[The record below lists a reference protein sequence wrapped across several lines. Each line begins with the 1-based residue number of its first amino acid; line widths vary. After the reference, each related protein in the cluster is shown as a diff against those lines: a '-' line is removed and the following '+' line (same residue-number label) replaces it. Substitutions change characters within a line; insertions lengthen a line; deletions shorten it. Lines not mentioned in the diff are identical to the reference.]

1 MYKPISL
8 CSMIYKTITK
18 IASNRLKTILPNLI
32 GLTQISF
39 VLRQNITENIIIAQ
53 EIIHNMLQKKGKR
66 GQILIKVDLE
76 KAYDC
81 LSWSFIREPL
91 CEVRLPA
98 GLICFI
104 MYCISLVTM
113 QILWNGQCTSRG
125 IRQGDLFSPY
135 IFVLCIERQLPGLT
149 VRSKAVVGSPFTF
162 LAEVF
167 PSPIS
172 SFLDDLLLFAEASC
186 DQATVIHEVLYSFCD
201 ISDENVNN
209 KKTQFFFSP

>member
-1 MYKPISL
+1 MQPFKALRIDGLHAFFYRSQWHIVGASVCNLVKNVFNDTGVPHPINKTLIVLIPKNDQPSSLRMYKPISL

-39 VLRQNITENIIIAQ
+39 VLGQNITENIIIAQ

-81 LSWSFIREPL
+81 LSWSFIRETL

-98 GLICFI
+98 G
-104 MYCISLVTM
+104 
-113 QILWNGQCTSRG
+113 
-125 IRQGDLFSPY
+125 
-135 IFVLCIERQLPGLT
+135 
-149 VRSKAVVGSPFTF
+149 
-162 LAEVF
+162 
-167 PSPIS
+167 
-172 SFLDDLLLFAEASC
+172 
-186 DQATVIHEVLYSFCD
+186 
-201 ISDENVNN
+201 
-209 KKTQFFFSP
+209 